1 MKSRSIT
8 RRFEDKLSALDRRAF
23 MFGFPLL
30 VLIAVLAS
38 SQFSDSSDSTT
49 QLRAAGLVLAAFLGV
64 LWNAHIRHKIATET
78 ITELHADIEALRKR
92 LFAHEIASNYDGLT
106 GLPNCKLLVDRFA
119 QSVARAKRSNTFLGV
134 YAVSVED
141 FVPISEWYGADT
153 AAKVASTYAT
163 RLKMLLRDSD
173 TVVRERNGDFI
184 ILAESIKDQSGI
196 SALEGKIRTLLAL
209 DIEVSDKKLVRAH
222 EKIAS
227 ACFPSDGVTLEAL
240 VGCARSRT

>member
-106 GLPNCKLLVDRFA
+106 GLPSLWPGPSAVIHFWVCMPYRWKTLYPFRSGTAPILLPKWRQRMQHVSRCC
-119 QSVARAKRSNTFLGV
+119 SVIQTPSCGSATGTSSFWRNLLKTSQESARWKEKSGRCWHR
-134 YAVSVED
+134 
-141 FVPISEWYGADT
+141 I
-153 AAKVASTYAT
+153 
-163 RLKMLLRDSD
+163 LKCQTKNS
-173 TVVRERNGDFI
+173 
-184 ILAESIKDQSGI
+184 
-196 SALEGKIRTLLAL
+196 SART
-209 DIEVSDKKLVRAH
+209 KKLQAPV
-222 EKIAS
+222 S
-227 ACFPSDGVTLEAL
+227 P
-240 VGCARSRT
+240 RTG